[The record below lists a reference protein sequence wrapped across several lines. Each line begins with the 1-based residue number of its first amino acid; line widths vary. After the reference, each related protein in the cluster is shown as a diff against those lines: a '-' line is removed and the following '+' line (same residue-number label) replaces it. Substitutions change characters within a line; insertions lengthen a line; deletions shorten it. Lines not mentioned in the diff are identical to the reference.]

1 MIVPV
6 LCGYVV
12 SESVSAE
19 HILSMNLLS
28 KTGTLIFTIQT
39 CNDHEA
45 LAVR

>member
-1 MIVPV
+1 MIVLV

-28 KTGTLIFTIQT
+28 KTGTLIFTIPT
-39 CNDHEA
+39 CNEHEEF
-45 LAVR
+45 AVR